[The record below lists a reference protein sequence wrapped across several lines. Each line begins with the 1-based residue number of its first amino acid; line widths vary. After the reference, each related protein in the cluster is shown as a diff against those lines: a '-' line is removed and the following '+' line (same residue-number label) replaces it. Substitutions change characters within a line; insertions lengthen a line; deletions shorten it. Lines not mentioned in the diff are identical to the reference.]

1 MIYIYSK
8 SFFPRKTFGFE
19 ADQEDEISDEDEDD
33 GLDENDS
40 DCHTIRVSKKEKSK
54 DPIAL
59 DNGFFFAKFP
69 QRKIMILRN
78 LDDFADPNFDSSR
91 TMVFEHNRLIRPCL
105 IGRKFS
111 VFSIQTFQKQGK
123 HV

>member
-40 DCHTIRVSKKEKSK
+40 DCHTITVSKKEKS
-54 DPIAL
+54 
-59 DNGFFFAKFP
+59 
-69 QRKIMILRN
+69 
-78 LDDFADPNFDSSR
+78 
-91 TMVFEHNRLIRPCL
+91 RPCL
-105 IGRKFS
+105 VGRKFS
-111 VFSIQTFQKQGK
+111 VFSIQTFRKQGK

>member
-59 DNGFFFAKFP
+59 DNGFFLAKFP
-69 QRKIMILRN
+69 QFEGPWMILHTQTLTVPRT
-78 LDDFADPNFDSSR
+78 DPLKCMS
-91 TMVFEHNRLIRPCL
+91 VLVWVRLPCMP
-105 IGRKFS
+105 IE
-111 VFSIQTFQKQGK
+111 
-123 HV
+123 